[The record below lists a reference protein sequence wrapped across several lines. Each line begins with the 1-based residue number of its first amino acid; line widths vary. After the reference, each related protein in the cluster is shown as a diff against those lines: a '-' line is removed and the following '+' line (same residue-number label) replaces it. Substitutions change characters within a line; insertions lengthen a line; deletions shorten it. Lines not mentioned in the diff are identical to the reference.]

1 MKLNKA
7 MQKAV
12 GLGLSAIGL
21 LAGCTATRDLSKL
34 NRHPQC
40 LYVSDIIS
48 VNRKNNSQEVYV
60 PTFSF
65 DEREFVQ
72 VYNKLGQPLGYR
84 DIYGTELTTADVAS
98 IGPYVSEVNKL
109 SPQTVTWSVKR
120 NQYLQFPELFP
131 KAKTPYEAMPR
142 PAFCDQ
148 PPE

>member
-1 MKLNKA
+1 MLKKNFKTIS
-7 MQKAV
+7 V
-12 GLGLSAIGL
+12 FAISLTL
-21 LAGCTATRDLSKL
+21 LGCTATRDFSKI
-34 NRHPQC
+34 NRDLQC

-48 VNRKNNSQEVYV
+48 VNRSNNNEEVYV

-109 SPQTVTWSVKR
+109 ALQTVTWPAKR

-131 KAKTPYEAMPR
+131 KAKTPYKAMPR
-142 PAFCDQ
+142 PAFCDD
-148 PPE
+148 PIK

>member
-1 MKLNKA
+1 MKKITSLA
-7 MQKAV
+7 
-12 GLGLSAIGL
+12 LFFLAICL
-21 LAGCTATRDLSKL
+21 TLIGCSATRDLSKL
-34 NRHPQC
+34 NRDPQC

-48 VNRKNNSQEVYV
+48 ANRSNNNEEVYV

-65 DEREFVQ
+65 DEREFDQ

-84 DIYGTELTTADVAS
+84 DIYRTELTTADIAS

-109 SPQTVTWSVKR
+109 SLQTATWQVKR

-131 KAKTPYEAMPR
+131 KAKTPYKAMPR

-148 PPE
+148 PLK

>member
-1 MKLNKA
+1 MLKINCLA
-7 MQKAV
+7 
-12 GLGLSAIGL
+12 LFFLAICL
-21 LAGCTATRDLSKL
+21 TLIGCTATSDLSKL
-34 NRHPQC
+34 NRDPQC
-40 LYVSDIIS
+40 FYVSDIIS

-109 SPQTVTWSVKR
+109 SLQTVTWQVKR

-131 KAKTPYEAMPR
+131 KAKTPYKAMPR

-148 PPE
+148 PPK

>member
-1 MKLNKA
+1 MLKNTSLA
-7 MQKAV
+7 
-12 GLGLSAIGL
+12 LFFFAISLTL
-21 LAGCTATRDLSKL
+21 LGCTATRDLSKI
-34 NRHPQC
+34 NRDPQC

-48 VNRKNNSQEVYV
+48 VNRKNNSEEVYV

-84 DIYGTELTTADVAS
+84 DIYGTELTTSDVAS
-98 IGPYVSEVNKL
+98 IGPFVSEVNKL
-109 SPQTVTWSVKR
+109 SLQTATWQVKR

-131 KAKTPYEAMPR
+131 KAKTPYKAMPR

-148 PPE
+148 PLK